1 MPKKPDGD
9 TPSANNQPPARSA
22 SNDHGTIPEV
32 VPEAVIEVMGETMP
46 ETVDDGVPD
55 AAELPPDWQASDDD
69 LYDRSDDD
77 FFLGGEAAVPPGEYG
92 PPIMSDL
99 PDPRAITREIRELE
113 RRVRALVT
121 PAFPIEHRRR
131 LPLEFLWKRYRT
143 LAMRGRSARVDDF
156 GRDPIYTGRIEPM
169 LDFLYKR
176 YFRADVKGVEHV
188 PGTGP
193 AIVVANHSGA
203 LPFDGLV
210 LMHVLRR
217 EHPARREA
225 RPLIEDF
232 LFHFPYLGTFI
243 NRVGGVRACPENAE
257 RLLDSGQVV
266 IAFPE
271 GAKGTS
277 KLYRDRY
284 KLQRFGRGGFIKLA
298 LRTRS
303 PIVPTAIVGAE
314 EAQPM
319 LGKITWL
326 AKSVG
331 IPYVPITP
339 TFPWLG
345 PLGLAPLPAKW
356 FLCFGPP
363 MDLAAEYGPEAAD
376 DRLLVGRLAENVRA
390 TIQDMVDDIL
400 ARRRSV
406 VFG

>member
-1 MPKKPDGD
+1 MPEDVPG
-9 TPSANNQPPARSA
+9 AV
-22 SNDHGTIPEV
+22 PEV
-32 VPEAVIEVMGETMP
+32 VPEVMPEVMP
-46 ETVDDGVPD
+46 EVVPD
-55 AAELPPDWQASDDD
+55 AAGVPPDWQAPSGDDFHD
-69 LYDRSDDD
+69 ILASERDSEE
-77 FFLGGEAAVPPGEYG
+77 FFLGGEAAVPAREYG
-92 PPIMSDL
+92 PPIQSEL

-113 RRVRALVT
+113 RRVKALVT

-131 LPLEFLWKRYRT
+131 LPLGFLWKRYRN
-143 LAMRGRSARVDDF
+143 LAMRGRSDMVDDF
-156 GRDPIYTGRIEPM
+156 GRDPVYTGRVEPF
-169 LDFLYKR
+169 LDFLRQR
-176 YFRADVKGVEHV
+176 YFRVDVQGVDHV

-203 LPFDGLV
+203 LPLDGLV

-243 NRVGGVRACPENAE
+243 SRVGGVRACPENAE
-257 RLLDSGQVV
+257 RLLEGGQVV

-271 GAKGTS
+271 GAKGMS

-303 PIVPTAIVGAE
+303 PIIPAAIVGAE

-339 TFPWLG
+339 TFPWMG
-345 PLGLAPLPAKW
+345 PLGLAPLPVKW
-356 FLCFGPP
+356 FMRFGPP
-363 MDLAAEYGPEAAD
+363 MDLAAEYGAEAAS
-376 DRLLVGRLAENVRA
+376 DRILVGRLAETVRA
-390 TIQDMVDDIL
+390 SIQSMVDDIL
-400 ARRRSV
+400 ARRRSL